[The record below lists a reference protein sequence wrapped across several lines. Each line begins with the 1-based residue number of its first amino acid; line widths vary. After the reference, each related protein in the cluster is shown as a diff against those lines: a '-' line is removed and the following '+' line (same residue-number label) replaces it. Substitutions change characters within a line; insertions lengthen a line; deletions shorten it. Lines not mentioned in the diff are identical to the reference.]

1 MVILRPMKVSDMRC
15 QALKQLKALL
25 KVILIF
31 ENGLNCRPTCERLCC
46 SSTCVLTKGSSLT
59 SATNAVFR
67 YRVSLNQRSAVI
79 ACIDRSGVECMYT
92 QIIYPTKL
100 YILEVKNHTIYRT
113 GFFKEIKPNHKI
125 GQKSMLIESINMK
138 PI

>member
-1 MVILRPMKVSDMRC
+1 MASIAGLLARGFAAAAPAYSQRDQALRLQRMRC
-15 QALKQLKALL
+15 SGTGFHLISDQLSLL
-25 KVILIF
+25 I
-31 ENGLNCRPTCERLCC
+31 N
-46 SSTCVLTKGSSLT
+46 
-59 SATNAVFR
+59 
-67 YRVSLNQRSAVI
+67 
-79 ACIDRSGVECMYT
+79 RSGVECMYT